1 MQITKI
7 VNNNIVIS
15 EDKNHKEV
23 VLMGKGLGFQKHK
36 GDEIKTSQIE
46 KTYVMKDHSMTRR
59 FQEMLTDIPIE
70 HNRKG
75 CCHGK
80 SFQEM
85 LTDIPIERVKVCNKI
100 IQYAKDTLQKN
111 INDNIYIS
119 LTDHINFAIERVEM
133 GVPFQNP
140 FLWEIKK
147 FYYQEYLIGKVAIG
161 MIEKELKV
169 TLPQDEA
176 AFIALH
182 IVNAEL
188 DLDMTE
194 MVSMTKLVNDILKIV
209 DKHFGDQIDKESV
222 FYERFITHLKFFS
235 QRVYMGKEVK
245 SDDTEFQEIIR
256 NKYQE
261 CLTCVDEIKDYVKK
275 TCNHDI
281 TDEELM
287 YLTVHIKRVTTR

>member
-15 EDKNHKEV
+15 KDHSNREV
-23 VLMGKGLGFQKHK
+23 VLMGKGLGFRKHK
-36 GDEIKTSQIE
+36 GDEIREGQIE
-46 KTYVMKDHSMTRR
+46 KTYVMKDHGMTER
-59 FQEMLTDIPIE
+59 FQEMVADL
-70 HNRKG
+70 
-75 CCHGK
+75 
-80 SFQEM
+80 
-85 LTDIPIERVKVCNKI
+85 PIERVRVCDKI

-140 FLWEIKK
+140 CLCEIKK

-188 DLDMTE
+188 DLDMSE

-209 DKHFGDQIDKESV
+209 DEYFGNQLDKESV
-222 FYERFITHLKFFS
+222 FYERFITHLKFFA
-235 QRVYMGKEVK
+235 QRVFMGKEIE

-256 NKYQE
+256 SKYQE
-261 CLTCVDEIKDYVKK
+261 CLECVEKIKSYVKE

-281 TDEELM
+281 TDEEMM

>member
-36 GDEIKTSQIE
+36 GDEIKLSQIE
-46 KTYVMKDHSMTRR
+46 KTYVMKDHGMTQR
-59 FQEMLTDIPIE
+59 
-70 HNRKG
+70 
-75 CCHGK
+75 
-80 SFQEM
+80 FQEM
-85 LTDIPIERVKVCNKI
+85 LTDIPIERVKICNKI

-111 INDNIYIS
+111 INDNIYVS

-194 MVSMTKLVNDILKIV
+194 MVSMT
-209 DKHFGDQIDKESV
+209 
-222 FYERFITHLKFFS
+222 
-235 QRVYMGKEVK
+235 
-245 SDDTEFQEIIR
+245 
-256 NKYQE
+256 
-261 CLTCVDEIKDYVKK
+261 
-275 TCNHDI
+275 
-281 TDEELM
+281 
-287 YLTVHIKRVTTR
+287 

>member
-46 KTYVMKDHSMTRR
+46 KTYVMKDHGMTQR
-59 FQEMLTDIPIE
+59 
-70 HNRKG
+70 
-75 CCHGK
+75 
-80 SFQEM
+80 FQEM
-85 LTDIPIERVKVCNKI
+85 LTDIPIERVKICNKI

-194 MVSMTKLVNDILKIV
+194 M
-209 DKHFGDQIDKESV
+209 
-222 FYERFITHLKFFS
+222 FFA
-235 QRVYMGKEVK
+235 QRVYMGKEVR

-256 NKYQE
+256 NKYHE
-261 CLTCVDEIKDYVKK
+261 CIECVDEIKNYVKK

>member
-1 MQITKI
+1 MRVTKI

-36 GDEIKTSQIE
+36 GDEIKSSQIE
-46 KTYVMKDHSMTRR
+46 KTYVMKDHGMTQR
-59 FQEMLTDIPIE
+59 
-70 HNRKG
+70 
-75 CCHGK
+75 
-80 SFQEM
+80 FQEM
-85 LTDIPIERVKVCNKI
+85 LTDIPIERVKICNKI

-111 INDNIYIS
+111 INDNIYVS

-188 DLDMTE
+188 DL
-194 MVSMTKLVNDILKIV
+194 SLI
-209 DKHFGDQIDKESV
+209 
-222 FYERFITHLKFFS
+222 
-235 QRVYMGKEVK
+235 
-245 SDDTEFQEIIR
+245 
-256 NKYQE
+256 
-261 CLTCVDEIKDYVKK
+261 
-275 TCNHDI
+275 
-281 TDEELM
+281 
-287 YLTVHIKRVTTR
+287 HI

>member
-1 MQITKI
+1 MLITKV

-15 EDKNHKEV
+15 NDEKHSEV
-23 VLMGKGLGFQKHK
+23 VLMGRGIGFQKQQ
-36 GDEIKTSQIE
+36 GDYIDEEKVE
-46 KTYVMKDHSMTRR
+46 KTYVMKDSRMSHR
-59 FQEMLTDIPIE
+59 FQEMAAT
-70 HNRKG
+70 
-75 CCHGK
+75 
-80 SFQEM
+80 
-85 LTDIPIERVKVCNKI
+85 IPIERLEVCNKI
-100 IQYAKDTLQKN
+100 IQYAKDTLRKN

-147 FYYQEYLIGKVAIG
+147 FYYQEYLIGQAALG
-161 MIEKELKV
+161 MLEKRLGV
-169 TLPQDEA
+169 RLPQDEA

-194 MVSMTKLVNDILKIV
+194 MVSMTKLVNDILEIV
-209 DKHFGDQIDKESV
+209 DECFPDQIDKDSV

-235 QRVYMGKEVK
+235 QRIFVGKEVV

-261 CLTCVDEIKDYVKK
+261 CLDCVERIAKHIKK
-275 TCNHDI
+275 TCNHDV
-281 TDEELM
+281 TDEEMM
-287 YLTVHIKRVTTR
+287 YLTVHIKRVTMN

>member
-36 GDEIKTSQIE
+36 GDEIKLSQIE
-46 KTYVMKDHSMTRR
+46 KTYVMKDHGMTQR
-59 FQEMLTDIPIE
+59 
-70 HNRKG
+70 
-75 CCHGK
+75 
-80 SFQEM
+80 FQEM
-85 LTDIPIERVKVCNKI
+85 LTDIPIERVKICNKI
-100 IQYAKDTLQKN
+100 IQYAKDTL
-111 INDNIYIS
+111 
-119 LTDHINFAIERVEM
+119 
-133 GVPFQNP
+133 FQNP

-209 DKHFGDQIDKESV
+209 DKHFGEQIDKESV
-222 FYERFITHLKFFS
+222 FYERFITHLKFFA
-235 QRVYMGKEVK
+235 QRVYIGKEVK

-256 NKYQE
+256 NKYHE
-261 CLTCVDEIKDYVKK
+261 CIECVDEIKDYVKK

>member
-36 GDEIKTSQIE
+36 GDEIKLSQIE
-46 KTYVMKDHSMTRR
+46 KTYVMKDHGMTQR
-59 FQEMLTDIPIE
+59 
-70 HNRKG
+70 
-75 CCHGK
+75 
-80 SFQEM
+80 FQEM
-85 LTDIPIERVKVCNKI
+85 LTDIPIERVKICNKI

-111 INDNIYIS
+111 INDNIYVS

-147 FYYQEYLIGKVAIG
+147 FYYQEYL
-161 MIEKELKV
+161 
-169 TLPQDEA
+169 
-176 AFIALH
+176 H

-209 DKHFGDQIDKESV
+209 DKHFGEQIDKESV
-222 FYERFITHLKFFS
+222 FYERFITHLKFFA
-235 QRVYMGKEVK
+235 QRVYIGKEVK

-256 NKYQE
+256 NKYHE
-261 CLTCVDEIKDYVKK
+261 CIECVDEIKDYVKK

>member
-1 MQITKI
+1 MKI
-7 VNNNIVIS
+7 SKVINNNVLS
-15 EDKNHKEV
+15 AFDENGQEV
-23 VLMGKGLGFQKHK
+23 VLMGRGLGFKAKTGDDIDESRVQKVFC
-36 GDEIKTSQIE
+36 IE
-46 KTYVMKDHSMTRR
+46 NSALSRQ
-59 FQEMLTDIPIE
+59 FQEMISNIPMEHMQISADII
-70 HNRKG
+70 
-75 CCHGK
+75 
-80 SFQEM
+80 S
-85 LTDIPIERVKVCNKI
+85 
-100 IQYAKDTLQKN
+100 YAKNECGMELNQS
-111 INDNIYIS
+111 IYVA

-194 MVSMTKLVNDILKIV
+194 MVSMTKFVNDILKIV
-209 DKHFGDQIDKESV
+209 DKHFGEQIDKESV
-222 FYERFITHLKFFS
+222 FYERFITHLKFFA
-235 QRVYMGKEVK
+235 QRVYIGKEVK

-256 NKYQE
+256 NKYHE
-261 CLTCVDEIKDYVKK
+261 CIECVDEIKNYVKK

>member
-36 GDEIKTSQIE
+36 GDEIKLSQIE
-46 KTYVMKDHSMTRR
+46 KTYVMKDHGMTQR
-59 FQEMLTDIPIE
+59 FQEM
-70 HNRKG
+70 
-75 CCHGK
+75 
-80 SFQEM
+80 F
-85 LTDIPIERVKVCNKI
+85 
-100 IQYAKDTLQKN
+100 
-111 INDNIYIS
+111 NDNIYVS

-209 DKHFGDQIDKESV
+209 DKHFGEQIDKESV
-222 FYERFITHLKFFS
+222 FYERFITHLKFFA
-235 QRVYMGKEVK
+235 QRVYIGKEVK

-256 NKYQE
+256 NKYHE
-261 CLTCVDEIKDYVKK
+261 C
-275 TCNHDI
+275 
-281 TDEELM
+281 
-287 YLTVHIKRVTTR
+287 R

>member
-1 MQITKI
+1 MVITKI

-15 EDKNHKEV
+15 KDAGHQEV
-23 VLMGKGLGFQKHK
+23 VLMGRGIGFQRHK
-36 GDEIKTSQIE
+36 GDKIDSSKVE
-46 KTYVMKDHSMTRR
+46 KTYVMKDHGMTHR
-59 FQEMLTDIPIE
+59 FQQIAA
-70 HNRKG
+70 
-75 CCHGK
+75 
-80 SFQEM
+80 
-85 LTDIPIERVKVCNKI
+85 DIPIERLEICNKI

-147 FYYQEYLIGKVAIG
+147 FYYPEYLIGKAAIA
-161 MIEKELKV
+161 MIRKKLGV

-194 MVSMTKLVNDILKIV
+194 MVSMTKLVNEVLGIV
-209 DKHFGDQIDKESV
+209 DECFHEQLDRESV
-222 FYERFITHLKFFS
+222 FYERFITHLKFFA
-235 QRVYMGKEVK
+235 QRIFMGKEIE
-245 SDDTEFQEIIR
+245 SDDDEFQQIIR
-256 NKYQE
+256 DKYPE
-261 CLTCVDEIKDYVKK
+261 CLNCVEKIRQHIKK

-281 TDEELM
+281 TDEEMM